1 MPHWN
6 SRPHR
11 RLLGC
16 ISRLLRHSPSTE
28 ELSSVVRATFRLLSI
43 VIFAAAPPLPRIRRH
58 ARHTALCSTTRGL
71 KSEARWAPRVTGA
84 GTEPRPAKSR
94 GNWRMTKQSVSVQ
107 AWSEHASP
115 ARSYPSNTLHKK
127 NVCLSAVTYYRLL
140 ALVFIS
146 LIAAILISQAMIIL
160 KQLVYL
166 GTMGYWDL
174 VLKC

>member
-1 MPHWN
+1 MPHRN

-11 RLLGC
+11 RLLVC

-43 VIFAAAPPLPRIRRH
+43 VIFAAAPPLPRIRRQAH
-58 ARHTALCSTTRGL
+58 HTALCSTTRGL

-115 ARSYPSNTLHKK
+115 ARCYPYTHI
-127 NVCLSAVTYYRLL
+127 TEEERLL
-140 ALVFIS
+140 ICCHLLSVACSRFYQFNCSYIN
-146 LIAAILISQAMIIL
+146 
-160 KQLVYL
+160 
-166 GTMGYWDL
+166 
-174 VLKC
+174 